1 MIPNSAD
8 QCGLI
13 RKSDVERLISY
24 LKTSDTKDKDTESN
38 NDECRLD
45 SVSPTGRKRSQSPF
59 SSGPPTRSTSALS
72 HENSI
77 PTDTNEYCPIVK
89 KPKPNVLETELTETT
104 HSTYNLSNSPS
115 EFPSDPEHKAFIRLR
130 FGTEQEASFDKLD
143 GSSSPEAP
151 SDTSISLL
159 RRLTLSVEPIRCRLV
174 FNEPLF
180 DLTRPPDCF
189 EEAPF
194 VEDFFFFPPFFA
206 AKKKE
211 KSNITISTKQRTST
225 ETKY

>member
-24 LKTSDTKDKDTESN
+24 LKTSDTKDKDKESN

-104 HSTYNLSNSPS
+104 RSTYGLDEKPANS
-115 EFPSDPEHKAFIRLR
+115 
-130 FGTEQEASFDKLD
+130 
-143 GSSSPEAP
+143 
-151 SDTSISLL
+151 TSCM
-159 RRLTLSVEPIRCRLV
+159 EPIPLASSQLKSGHSDNDPKVTFFILTNCILE
-174 FNEPLF
+174 NLLF
-180 DLTRPPDCF
+180 DMG
-189 EEAPF
+189 
-194 VEDFFFFPPFFA
+194 
-206 AKKKE
+206 
-211 KSNITISTKQRTST
+211 
-225 ETKY
+225 Y

>member
-24 LKTSDTKDKDTESN
+24 LKTSDTKDKDKESN

-104 HSTYNLSNSPS
+104 RSTYGLDEKPANSTSCMEPIPLASSQLKSGHSDNDPKVTFFILTNCKRSCSYRRVSINICLSNDFKDF
-115 EFPSDPEHKAFIRLR
+115 ECEER
-130 FGTEQEASFDKLD
+130 
-143 GSSSPEAP
+143 SSWSTSPEKKLK
-151 SDTSISLL
+151 SS
-159 RRLTLSVEPIRCRLV
+159 RIR
-174 FNEPLF
+174 
-180 DLTRPPDCF
+180 
-189 EEAPF
+189 
-194 VEDFFFFPPFFA
+194 
-206 AKKKE
+206 
-211 KSNITISTKQRTST
+211 I
-225 ETKY
+225 